1 MDDLK
6 YKMPIYIYMGGGGGG
21 KGVIQYHAMLGE
33 GIGIMWIAI
42 NPIYTVWFGSYL
54 GLP

>member
-33 GIGIMWIAI
+33 GIGIMWIPI
-42 NPIYTVWFGSYL
+42 NPL
-54 GLP
+54 